1 MKANKKE
8 TGHKSSKIKG
18 KGLLN
23 KLIDKLPVE
32 FHLPTYSYCGPGTKR
47 VRFVRGDLPK
57 NTLDEACRTHDIA
70 YFDKDSNT
78 RHQADIKLKNRA
90 KEIYKDS
97 NKKVSE
103 RGAAWLVNKA
113 MAIKT
118 NIGAGHQRQKVYKK
132 VKKQAKCKKNT
143 ANCVTFGCG
152 LRSIKT
158 KISKAVQK
166 KTNNFRDLLK
176 VGFKSANTAFKNK
189 NVKNIPR
196 IIPVKRKIGNG
207 IPLIPI
213 FTALSAIGGLVNG
226 FTNLY
231 KNIKASKNAINRMN
245 EAKKKGEIVQEVSIG
260 HGIYLKPYKKGYGI
274 C

>member
-118 NIGAGHQRQKVYKK
+118 NIGAGHQRQKVYKILYFFYKK
-132 VKKQAKCKKNT
+132 VKKQNARKIQQT
-143 ANCVTFGCG
+143 VLHLVAACV
-152 LRSIKT
+152 
-158 KISKAVQK
+158 Q
-166 KTNNFRDLLK
+166 LK
-176 VGFKSANTAFKNK
+176 QKSARQSK
-189 NVKNIPR
+189 R
-196 IIPVKRKIGNG
+196 RLII
-207 IPLIPI
+207 L
-213 FTALSAIGGLVNG
+213 
-226 FTNLY
+226 
-231 KNIKASKNAINRMN
+231 
-245 EAKKKGEIVQEVSIG
+245 EI
-260 HGIYLKPYKKGYGI
+260 Y
-274 C
+274 